1 MKVIRYTDADYAEA
15 IQVLDRRAVPAD
27 PTRESVEQIL
37 RDVRA
42 RGDDALV

>member
-15 IQVLDRRAVPAD
+15 IRALDRRAVPAD
-27 PTRESVEQIL
+27 PTRETVEAIL

-42 RGDDALV
+42 RGDYA